1 MLDIVPEIENTVRE
15 YALCNGLSVNEAIA
29 RAFPSLQDSRSG
41 VRHVQDLLANW
52 QARDGTRVVEPAQ
65 SSAALFR
72 EWDEED
78 SQMTEAERRAEDTA
92 WESFKNS
99 INAERAEAG
108 MRLLF

>member
-1 MLDIVPEIENTVRE
+1 MPNEI
-15 YALCNGLSVNEAIA
+15 GSKHS
-29 RAFPSLQDSRSG
+29 FPIYRLN
-41 VRHVQDLLANW
+41 VTL
-52 QARDGTRVVEPAQ
+52 TAQ
-65 SSAALFR
+65 SSDGLFG
-72 EWDEED
+72 EWDEAD